1 MPTRK
6 DKINDFE
13 KSSRLYFNEINK
25 FNPLS
30 KKEEQSLWEQYK
42 EKNDLKARDK
52 LLKSNLRFV
61 ASVARKYQGLGLS
74 YADLISEGNI
84 GLLKSFDKFDY
95 TKGNKTIS
103 YAVWWIRQTI
113 LEALKS
119 RNLIDADDIE
129 EYKKPDSPEYDSEEN
144 MPCDS
149 DEYNSN
155 YTDNSTVA
163 SITQKDDKGLV
174 ELLCKCLSSKEMLVI
189 SKYFGLGDDDEMTL
203 EAIGDLMGLTK
214 ERVRQIKERGLRKLR
229 AEAIQQSVI

>member
-25 FNPLS
+25 FIPLS
-30 KKEEQSLWEQYK
+30 KKEEQTLWESYK
-42 EKNDLKARDK
+42 EKNDIKARDK
-52 LLKSNLRFV
+52 LLKSNLKFV

-119 RNLIDADDIE
+119 RNLIDADEIE
-129 EYKKPDSPEYDSEEN
+129 EYRKTESTDYETESESDYEN
-144 MPCDS
+144 HD
-149 DEYNSN
+149 SN
-155 YTDNSTVA
+155 YTDNTTIL
-163 SITQKDDKGLV
+163 SIKQKDDKSLV
-174 ELLCKCLSSKEMLVI
+174 ELLCKCLTHKEMFVI
-189 SKYFGLGDDDEMTL
+189 NKYFGLGDNDEMTL

>member
-25 FNPLS
+25 FMPLS
-30 KKEEQSLWEQYK
+30 KKEAQTLWESYK

-52 LLKSNLRFV
+52 LLKSNLKFV

-103 YAVWWIRQTI
+103 YAIWWIRQTI

-119 RNLIDADDIE
+119 RNLIDADEIE
-129 EYKKPDSPEYDSEEN
+129 EYRKTESTDYETESESDYEN
-144 MPCDS
+144 HD
-149 DEYNSN
+149 SN
-155 YTDNSTVA
+155 YTDNTTIL
-163 SITQKDDKGLV
+163 SIKQKDDKSLV
-174 ELLCKCLSSKEMLVI
+174 ELLCKCLTHKEMFVI
-189 SKYFGLGDDDEMTL
+189 NKYFGLGDNDEMTL